1 MWCDQQSIISAINSQ
16 LITLSTGLSLIKHVQ
31 QIRRHKIFILKR
43 MSNIDSFGALDNH
56 SYNFKFK
63 MCKQGFKFVMFP
75 NLNQFT
81 DKVAGANRELR
92 AHLI

>member
-1 MWCDQQSIISAINSQ
+1 
-16 LITLSTGLSLIKHVQ
+16 
-31 QIRRHKIFILKR
+31 

-81 DKVAGANRELR
+81 DKVDGANRELR